1 MCDYSLHGIP
11 SRLAEKDEVLVVHRF
26 YTGSKGLTSPE
37 SLKPIE
43 RPRSLM
49 AKVAKLLG
57 FQPEECAVCIPDGA
71 KLLLHG
77 ISANLQ
83 NALGLMSVE
92 TVTFRQLS
100 MNEYTHRDAVEFS
113 NGIRIRLQDLEEGQS
128 VEVLTLSS
136 GDADVQVS
144 EDTLLSSPSFPVFIG
159 TTPYRV
165 SPSTVDDAIFE
176 SRRGL

>member
-1 MCDYSLHGIP
+1 CDYSLHGIP

-26 YTGSKGLTSPE
+26 YTGSKGLTSSE
-37 SLKPIE
+37 SLKTVE
-43 RPRSLM
+43 RPKSLM

-57 FQPEECAVCIPDGA
+57 VQPDECAVCITDVA

-77 ISANLQ
+77 ISSNLQ
-83 NALGLMSVE
+83 NALGLKSVE

-113 NGIRIRLQDLEEGQS
+113 NGIQIRLQDLEEGQS

-136 GDADVQVS
+136 GDTDVS
-144 EDTLLSSPSFPVFIG
+144 EETPFPGQSFVLL
-159 TTPYRV
+159 R
-165 SPSTVDDAIFE
+165 
-176 SRRGL
+176 

>member
-43 RPRSLM
+43 RPKSLM
-49 AKVAKLLG
+49 AKIAKSLG
-57 FQPEECAVCIPDGA
+57 FPPEECAVCIPDGA

-77 ISANLQ
+77 ISSNLQ

-100 MNEYTHRDAVEFS
+100 MNEYTHRDALEFS
-113 NGIRIRLQDLEEGQS
+113 NAIRIRLQDLEEGQS
-128 VEVLTLSS
+128 VEVLALSS
-136 GDADVQVS
+136 GDTDVS
-144 EDTLLSSPSFPVFIG
+144 EETVFPGQSFVLLTG
-159 TTPYRV
+159 TTPHRV
-165 SPSTVDDAIFE
+165 PHATVDDSIFE